1 MELFRHPFHFRNGTI
16 AKLDSDTDEYAAQ
29 CLLAAVSTGRG
40 ELPISPQFG
49 TDAPEFVGFD
59 TPGLYS
65 TVGTYYPQIRIINV
79 TEEID
84 GRGNE
89 RIAVEFERTDDAL
102 A

>member
-1 MELFRHPFHFRNGTI
+1 MELFQHPFHFRNGTI

-49 TDAPEFVGFD
+49 TDSPEFVGFD
-59 TPGLYS
+59 YPGLYS
-65 TVGTYYPQIRIINV
+65 TVGTYYPQIRVINV
-79 TEEID
+79 TEQAD
-84 GRGNE
+84 ASGRE
-89 RIAVEFERTDDAL
+89 RVAIEFERNGDAV